1 MKKGLTLFLIL
12 VLPVLLYWLYVG
24 FGKNHYVKLPI
35 YGEKIPV
42 ETMVNGRTMVDTI
55 YHQVG
60 PFAFLDQD
68 SVMQTE
74 RSFDGHFTVVNF
86 MFTTCKSI
94 CIDMS
99 KQMRRIQD
107 SFSENPKV
115 KMISMSVDPTTDI
128 PSVLKTY
135 GKENSAN
142 FSKWSFLTGNKDSLY
157 SVIQSQF
164 LSQVST
170 EPQADGQFIHS
181 EKMLLIDS
189 DRRIRGIFDGTNN
202 REVDD
207 LMGAIRLL
215 KKEYENKDIASAV
228 QNRKLS
234 K

>member
-1 MKKGLTLFLIL
+1 M
-12 VLPVLLYWLYVG
+12 LYWLYVG

-42 ETMVNGRTMVDTI
+42 ETMLNGRTVVDTL

-68 SVMQTE
+68 SVIQTE
-74 RSFDGHFTVVNF
+74 RLFDGHFTVVNF

-99 KQMRRIQD
+99 KQMLRIQD
-107 SFSENPKV
+107 TFKGNPKV
-115 KMISMSVDPTTDI
+115 RLVSMSVDSETDV
-128 PSVLKTY
+128 PHVLKAY
-135 GKENSAN
+135 GVAHQAVAG
-142 FSKWSFLTGNKDSLY
+142 KWTFLTGNKDSLY
-157 SVIQSQF
+157 QVIQRQF
-164 LSQVST
+164 LSQVSPD
-170 EPQADGQFIHS
+170 PQPDGQFIHS

-189 DRRIRGIFDGTNN
+189 DRRIRGIFDGTNK

-215 KKEYENKDIASAV
+215 KREVENKDIASAV
-228 QNRKLS
+228 ENRKLS